1 MQCKWASR
9 YDDVVRVRCYSNRRS
24 REGLLRRLYSPRD
37 VDAFAAYCADLD
49 RCYFLP
55 LDFFAGRTVIQLR
68 LNAARNNQ
76 RAGVNWANDFEFDAT
91 LGPRGAIAQ
100 LGERLAGSQK
110 VAGSSPA
117 GSTD

>member
-1 MQCKWASR
+1 
-9 YDDVVRVRCYSNRRS
+9 
-24 REGLLRRLYSPRD
+24 LRRLNSPND
-37 VDAFAAYCADLD
+37 IDAFAAYCADLD

-55 LDFFAGRTVIQLR
+55 LEMFAGRSVIQLR
-68 LNAARNNQ
+68 LNAAKNNQ
-76 RAGVNWANDFEFDAT
+76 RAGVNWAKDFEFDAT

-117 GSTD
+117 GSTP